1 MSQTTLAAQ
10 PDAAARPGLSTAAL
24 KMLGAAL
31 MLPDHIHEMFAAA
44 GAPLWLTIPGRL
56 VFPLFLFASAEAFAH
71 TRSRR
76 AYALRLLL
84 ASWGMTLLTT
94 LLQAV
99 LPNRDIVLMNNAF
112 STLFL
117 AVLYMQVWD
126 WLAAGVRRRRPAL
139 LARGLGLALAGLAG
153 VIPLV
158 VAAGFSFNPAV
169 PSGVIRVLAFVSLL
183 LPNPLSVEGGFVM
196 TALGVAFYA
205 LRRHRAAQIAV
216 LLGLSA
222 VVTALGNPTQGWM
235 ALAALPIAAYSG
247 AGGRACKGFFYLY
260 YPAHIVA
267 LYLLA
272 CAL

>member
-84 ASWGMTLLTT
+84 A
-94 LLQAV
+94 
-99 LPNRDIVLMNNAF
+99 
-112 STLFL
+112 
-117 AVLYMQVWD
+117 
-126 WLAAGVRRRRPAL
+126 
-139 LARGLGLALAGLAG
+139 RGLGLALAGLAG
-153 VIPLV
+153 VI
-158 VAAGFSFNPAV
+158 
-169 PSGVIRVLAFVSLL
+169 RVLAFVSML
-183 LPNPLSVEGGFVM
+183 LPNPLSVEGGFAM

-205 LRRHRAAQIAV
+205 LRRHRASQIAV

-235 ALAALPIAAYSG
+235 ALAALSIAAYSG
-247 AGGRACKGFFYLY
+247 ARGRACKGFFYLY

>member
-10 PDAAARPGLSTAAL
+10 PNAAARPGLSTAAL
-24 KMLGAAL
+24 KVLGAAL

-76 AYALRLLL
+76 AYALRLL

-139 LARGLGLALAGLAG
+139 LARGLGLALA
-153 VIPLV
+153 
-158 VAAGFSFNPAV
+158 
-169 PSGVIRVLAFVSLL
+169 
-183 LPNPLSVEGGFVM
+183 
-196 TALGVAFYA
+196 
-205 LRRHRAAQIAV
+205 
-216 LLGLSA
+216 
-222 VVTALGNPTQGWM
+222 
-235 ALAALPIAAYSG
+235 ALPIAAYSG

>member
-24 KMLGAAL
+24 KVLGAAL

-117 AVLYMQVWD
+117 AALYMQVWD

-139 LARGLGLALAGLAG
+139 LARGLGLALA
-153 VIPLV
+153 
-158 VAAGFSFNPAV
+158 
-169 PSGVIRVLAFVSLL
+169 
-183 LPNPLSVEGGFVM
+183 
-196 TALGVAFYA
+196 
-205 LRRHRAAQIAV
+205 
-216 LLGLSA
+216 
-222 VVTALGNPTQGWM
+222 
-235 ALAALPIAAYSG
+235 ALPIAAYSG
-247 AGGRACKGFFYLY
+247 ARGRACKGFFYLY